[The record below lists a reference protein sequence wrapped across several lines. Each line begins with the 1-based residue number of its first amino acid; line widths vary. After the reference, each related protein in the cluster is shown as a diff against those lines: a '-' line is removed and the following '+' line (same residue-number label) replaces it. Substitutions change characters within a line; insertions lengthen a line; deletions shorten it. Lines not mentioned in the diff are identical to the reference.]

1 MIQKLHKGEKL
12 PLRDTNIRGI
22 VTDIDGTITGYDRRI
37 QVSAIE
43 ALRKV
48 RDAGYSVILATGNVL
63 PIAYAFQRLI
73 GLDGPIVAE
82 NGGILC
88 HNEKVEYLN
97 NLQDAQKAYDFLRRQ
112 TKVKRLFTD
121 RWRLTEIALEPSVD
135 VDLVK
140 RLLKD
145 FDVNVEDSVFAI
157 HIEGKTYNKL
167 TALKR
172 ACSLIGLDVKQ
183 LAAFGDGVNDIDMLT
198 GCGLGIAVGNASE
211 EVRKA
216 AAYTTSGEF
225 GEGLVEGLR
234 WIGLLE

>member
-1 MIQKLHKGEKL
+1 M
-12 PLRDTNIRGI
+12 PARDENIRGI
-22 VTDIDGTITGYDRRI
+22 VTDIDGTLTGYDRRI
-37 QVSAIE
+37 QVAAIE

-63 PIAYAFQRLI
+63 PIAYSFQRLI

-88 HNEKVEYLN
+88 FNEKVEYLN
-97 NLQDAQKAYDFLRRQ
+97 NLQDAQRAFDFLRKQ

-121 RWRLTEIALEPSVD
+121 RWRLTEIALEPTVD

-157 HIEGKTYNKL
+157 HIEGRSYNKF

-172 ACSLIGLDVKQ
+172 ACSLVDMDVTQ
-183 LAAFGDGVNDIDMLT
+183 LAAFGDGVNDIEMLR

-216 AAYTTSGEF
+216 AAYTTKGEF
-225 GEGLVEGLR
+225 GDGLVEGLR
-234 WIGLLE
+234 WLGLLE